1 MRNIVGLTLG
11 AIALLLAINV
21 TAEIVASY
29 AIGKASQPSM
39 PQHYADEPSIGM
51 LT

>member
-1 MRNIVGLTLG
+1 MRSIVSLTLG
-11 AIALLLAINV
+11 AIALLLVVNV
-21 TAEIVASY
+21 TAELVANGGRS
-29 AIGKASQPSM
+29 GQPLL